1 MIKLSENKTSLV
13 NLHHLI
19 SALDEVRY
27 LINQYSIDNPGP
39 AYTHF
44 EYVKPTMISVQF
56 DRTIIVEA
64 LKKQEEKYINSLAS
78 LGIDATEE

>member
-27 LINQYSIDNPGP
+27 LINKYSINNPGP

-44 EYVKPTMISVQF
+44 EYVKPSMISIQF
-56 DRTIIVEA
+56 DRVIIVEA
-64 LKKQEEKYINSLAS
+64 LKKQEQIYVQRFAE